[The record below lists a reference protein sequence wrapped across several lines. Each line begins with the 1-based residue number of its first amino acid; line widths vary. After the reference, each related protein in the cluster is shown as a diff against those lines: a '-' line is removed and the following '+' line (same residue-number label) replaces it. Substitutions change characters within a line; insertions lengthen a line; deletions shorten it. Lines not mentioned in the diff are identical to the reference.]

1 MSMPDADLT
10 MTSRARMIAA
20 GKSLF
25 AQLGYEQTSTASI
38 AREAAT
44 SESQLVR
51 YFGGKAGL
59 LEAIFNESW
68 APLNARMAQYAS
80 PEINAKAA
88 VHGVLSTVIESFGRD
103 HDLAFL
109 LLFEGRRVRNNRSE
123 ILLSKGF
130 VQFFEFICRMLQRGQ
145 NDGSIRS
152 DLNATALA
160 SALIGAAEGMIRDRL
175 VAERANKPNPF
186 SDDDIRGVFDALLG
200 SL

>member
-1 MSMPDADLT
+1 MNDLELT
-10 MTSRARMIAA
+10 MTSRGRMLSA

-25 AQLGYEQTSTASI
+25 AKLGYEQTSTAAI

-68 APLNARMAQYAS
+68 MPLNEVFGKIIGEA
-80 PEINAKAA
+80 PDAKVAIHNLLA
-88 VHGVLSTVIESFGRD
+88 TLIESFGRD

-109 LLFEGRRVRNNRSE
+109 FLFEGRRVRSVRSD

-130 VQFFEFICRMLQRGQ
+130 IQFFDVVCNLIRKGQAEGVLRKDLQEV
-145 NDGSIRS
+145 
-152 DLNATALA
+152 ALA
-160 SALIGAAEGMIRDRL
+160 SALMGAAEGMIRDRL
-175 VAERANKPNPF
+175 VAERSGKPNPF
-186 SDDDIRGVFDALLG
+186 SDDDIKQVFDALLG
-200 SL
+200 AI

>member
-1 MSMPDADLT
+1 MTELDQT
-10 MTSRARMIAA
+10 MTSRNRMLAA

-25 AQLGYEQTSTASI
+25 AQNGYEQTSTASI

-68 APLNARMAQYAS
+68 VPLNTKFAAFAAPDRD
-80 PEINAKAA
+80 AKTA
-88 VHGVLSTVIESFGRD
+88 VHSVLSTVIEGFGRD

-109 LLFEGRRVRNNRSE
+109 FLFEGRRVRSNRSD

-130 VQFFEFICRMLQRGQ
+130 TQFYEFICRLLQRGQ
-145 NDGSIRS
+145 ADGTIRK
-152 DLNATALA
+152 DLNVTALA
-160 SALIGAAEGMIRDRL
+160 SALMGASEGMIRDRL
-175 VAERANKPNPF
+175 VAERSGKPNPF
-186 SDDDIRGVFDALLG
+186 TDEEIKLVFDTLLTAV
-200 SL
+200 

>member
-1 MSMPDADLT
+1 MTDLDQT
-10 MTSRARMIAA
+10 MTSRNRMLTA

-25 AQLGYEQTSTASI
+25 AQHGYEQTSTASI

-68 APLNARMAQYAS
+68 VPLNAQFAS
-80 PEINAKAA
+80 LAAPDRNAKTA
-88 VHGVLSTVIESFGRD
+88 VHSVLSTVIEGFGRD

-109 LLFEGRRVRNNRSE
+109 FLFEGRRVRSNRPD

-130 VQFFEFICRMLQRGQ
+130 TQFYEFLCHLLQRGQ
-145 NDGSIRS
+145 GDGTIRK
-152 DLNATALA
+152 DLNVTALA
-160 SALIGAAEGMIRDRL
+160 SALMGASEGMIRDRL
-175 VAERANKPNPF
+175 VAERSGKPNPF
-186 SDDDIRGVFDALLG
+186 TDAEIKLVFDTLLMAV
-200 SL
+200 

>member
-1 MSMPDADLT
+1 ML
-10 MTSRARMIAA
+10 AA

-25 AQLGYEQTSTASI
+25 AQQGYEQTSTASI

-68 APLNARMAQYAS
+68 VPLNAKLASFAS
-80 PEINAKAA
+80 PEIDAKAA
-88 VHGVLSTVIESFGRD
+88 VHGVLATVIESFGRD

-109 LLFEGRRVRNNRSE
+109 FLFEGRRVRSNRSE

-130 VQFFEFICRMLQRGQ
+130 MQFYDFLCRLLHRGQ
-145 NDGSIRS
+145 SEGTIRKE
-152 DLNATALA
+152 LNVSAVA
-160 SALIGAAEGMIRDRL
+160 SALMGAAEGMIRDRL

-186 SDDDIRGVFDALLG
+186 TDDEIKAVFDTLLK
-200 SL
+200 SV